1 MINGTFLSHKTQ
13 AFFFL
18 NRHSVNMVRLRM
30 KKKHS
35 TKYIFS
41 KLEKLLW
48 KFVTIQKSRKNHITK
63 PYTPIT
69 YSLKTF

>member
-1 MINGTFLSHKTQ
+1 
-13 AFFFL
+13 
-18 NRHSVNMVRLRM
+18 M

-48 KFVTIQKSRKNHITK
+48 KFVNIQKSRKNHITK
-63 PYTPIT
+63 PYTPIN
-69 YSLKTF
+69 YSLKLFDIILVK